1 MRLDKY
7 ICDCTTLS
15 RSDAKKQIKSGLVFI
30 NGEVCK
36 KAETNI
42 KENDKVTLGSKELS
56 YRKYVYLM
64 LNKPA
69 GYVSATEDRDHKC
82 VTDLV
87 GEEYAQ
93 YDLFPAGR
101 LDIDTEG
108 LVILTNDGDFAHKIT
123 SPKKDVYKT
132 YFARLSKAAEDA
144 DIKAFADGMEFKD
157 FTAKNAVL
165 EIMDNP
171 CEVIIKISEGKFHQ
185 VKRMC
190 EKVGKTVVYLKR
202 LAIGD
207 LKLDESLAMG
217 EYRELSEE
225 EIENQIKMIERRY

>member
-7 ICDCTTLS
+7 ICECTTLS
-15 RSDAKKQIKSGLVFI
+15 RTDAKKQIKSGLVLV
-30 NGEVCK
+30 NDEVCK

-42 KENDKVTLGSKELS
+42 KETDKVTLGSKELK
-56 YRKYVYLM
+56 YREFVYLM
-64 LNKPA
+64 LNKPD
-69 GYVSATEDRDHKC
+69 GYICATEDREHKT
-82 VTDLV
+82 VLDLI

-93 YDLFPAGR
+93 FDLFPAGR

-132 YFARLSKAAEDA
+132 YFARLDKAAEEG

-165 EIMDNP
+165 EITSDP

-202 LAIGD
+202 LAIGEVE
-207 LKLDESLAMG
+207 LDANLALG

-225 EIENQIKMIERRY
+225 ELNILKKGQ